1 MGRYYWGDIEG
12 KFAFAIQGS
21 NAADR
26 FGVYGQQPSH
36 LEYYFEEEHIEE
48 VQEELTKLEARFKEL
63 GILEPV
69 LADKTPDK
77 VPEGEGVD
85 DVFKDI
91 YDYWLGRKIL
101 KCLQENGSCQF
112 QAELQ

>member
-12 KFAFAIQGS
+12 KFGFAVQNS
-21 NAADR
+21 DAADR
-26 FGVYGQQPSH
+26 FGVCGQEPNH

-48 VQEELTKLEARFKEL
+48 VQEELDAIEKKLIEW
-63 GILEPV
+63 GILSDV
-69 LADKTPDK
+69 LADKVPTI
-77 VPEGEGVD
+77 PEGLKERAVLREA
-85 DVFKDI
+85 